1 MIFAYVNKNRFLFRM
16 NKKHTKKQIKT
27 QNKTKQKRT
36 ELEDTNDYD

>member
-1 MIFAYVNKNRFLFRM
+1 MIFVYVNKNRFLFRM